1 MKIRCVLAVLSAL
14 LFAVPSFAQDEPCN
28 GASVDKQTLD
38 AIADPLVRSW
48 LKEKHIPGLTLAIVS
63 CGEVKKLS
71 GYGYADLERQ
81 IAVDPQETLFR
92 IGSVSK
98 TLTFTALMQLV
109 ESGKVKLDGA
119 VNDYLKSVQLPDY
132 DGQPVQIRDLFA
144 HRPGFEDRSAG
155 ILFREDPHDVIS
167 LEQWVQTTMPN
178 LVLPPGE
185 LTVYSNYGAA
195 LAGMVIEQVSGT
207 PFDEYIDDNIF
218 GPLKM
223 TSSSFREPG
232 LGMPLPAMS
241 PNLAEQLATGY
252 TYKRGAF
259 SPHDFIHIWQAAPAG
274 SASATASDMA
284 RFMLAHLGSGTLDGG
299 TVLTPEFARKLQ
311 TRPFADGPYAPGYAF
326 GFRTGWI
333 KGHKTFEHGG
343 SALYFFTA
351 MLMIPEQNLGIFIS
365 VNGSDDHQA
374 PRKIAD
380 AIARQLVSNELP
392 IDGWHSPRRLDKDEA
407 HKYDGQYFVNRRSY
421 SRLEKI
427 YYPFIGTRTVKMMAD
442 GSLGIAGGPEQ
453 GRYSLVAPATFS
465 DPLTGTIVKFDYAK
479 SGQAIRFTS
488 EYGHFGFERTEW
500 WERISLLGILLLAAA
515 IFAVIHLAFV
525 RIRWKSALKENK
537 SASRLLLSISAKSTL
552 QLVMLIALIAGF
564 AELATLGEAVAI
576 NWPNKLLFIAL
587 LVIIVWIV
595 AVGIS
600 AALLIANFL
609 RSTLHRYM
617 VWAVGL
623 QLLDAL
629 LIWQLWQWNLWVLAI

>member
-1 MKIRCVLAVLSAL
+1 MKIRCILAALIAL
-14 LFAVPSFAQDEPCN
+14 LLAVPSFAQDEPCN

-48 LKEKHIPGLTLAIVS
+48 LKEKHIPGLALAIVS

-71 GYGYADLERQ
+71 GYGYADLERK
-81 IAVDPQETLFR
+81 IAVDPRETLFR

-119 VNDYLKSVQLPDY
+119 VNDYLKSVHLPDY
-132 DGQPVQIRDLFA
+132 NGRPVRIRDLFA

-178 LVLPPGE
+178 LVRTPGE

-195 LAGMVIEQVSGT
+195 LAGLVIEQVSGT

-232 LGMPLPAMS
+232 LGTPLPAMN
-241 PNLAEQLATGY
+241 PDLAEQIAIGY

-299 TVLTPEFARKLQ
+299 IVLTPQFARKLQ

-333 KGHKTFEHGG
+333 KGHRTFEHGG
-343 SALYFFTA
+343 SALYFYST

-365 VNGSDDHQA
+365 VNGSDDSHA
-374 PRKIAD
+374 PGKIAD
-380 AIARQLVSNELP
+380 AIAQQLLPNELP
-392 IDGWHSPRRLDKDEA
+392 INGWHSPILLDKNEA
-407 HKYDGQYFVNRRSY
+407 HKYNGEFFTNRRSY

-427 YYPFIGTRTVKMMAD
+427 FYPFVATRTVKVMAD
-442 GSLGIAGGPEQ
+442 GSLSIFGGSEQ
-453 GRYSLVAPATFS
+453 GRYMLVAPATFA
-465 DPLTGTIVKFDYAK
+465 DPITSAIVKFDYGT
-479 SGQAIRFTS
+479 SGQAIRFSS
-488 EYGHFGFERTEW
+488 EYGHQGFERTEW

-515 IFAVIHLAFV
+515 IFAVIHLGLV
-525 RIRWKSALKENK
+525 RSRWKSALEDNK
-537 SASRLLLSISAKSTL
+537 LASRLLLSISAKSTL
-552 QLVMLIALIAGF
+552 QLVMVIALIAGL
-564 AELATLGEAVAI
+564 AEMAMLGEAVAI
-576 NWPNKLLFIAL
+576 NWPNKLMLIAI
-587 LVIIVWIV
+587 LVIVAWIA

-600 AALLIANFL
+600 AALLIANVL
-609 RSTLHRYM
+609 RSTSHHYM